1 MAIFSRTKIYEL
13 SSNPRTASIL
23 YILVLIIFVAF
34 VFFPTTFVL
43 IYVLEGFNQINT
55 YVLSDPKL
63 MAIILTAVFNSF
75 LVSFSVTIIDMMFG
89 LPLAW
94 IISRKKFRGK
104 ELLNTLIESP
114 LSVPTAGLGFSVALF
129 WAVTPGVKSLPFGS
143 LQIFTTPIIMMIL
156 FHLTTTF
163 PYVVRS
169 LTEILQEVDANY
181 EIAALTCGSSRFT
194 AARTITLP
202 MFRSGIA
209 TAAVLS
215 MAKSLSDTGGI
226 VTLLTTMK
234 GSKLV
239 QTDVLQG
246 TALIDVFKSLSTTQ
260 NISPILKQQYN
271 AILSM
276 IAFLMIITALI
287 VLFCMKFFIKHVNS
301 PTQQVY
307 PAIEKK
313 ISQGIYVQFRNA
325 FSSSFIILFIFIP
338 SFFTLSYLI
347 TVPIPSNYDWNPFI
361 QSIFISFIVAFSA
374 TFLALL
380 LGLPIAI
387 FITRKNT
394 RFSSFVD
401 SIIDIPYLVP
411 SAALGISVGLF
422 WRNPYTN
429 WLPDIVLVILV
440 HTAMVFP
447 FLARNIVGGLEE
459 LDIKIEETAR
469 TLGATPLQV
478 FNNITIPSIRGSIL
492 AGAVMAFT
500 RSVGETGATS
510 AVSSTLQTAPVYI
523 VNSIKGGEYA
533 VAAMATLMLTTI
545 GYIFILL
552 AKLIINSAQIKRDLK
567 GLSNRWRQRRI
578 VKNVS

>member
-1 MAIFSRTKIYEL
+1 M
-13 SSNPRTASIL
+13 
-23 YILVLIIFVAF
+23 
-34 VFFPTTFVL
+34 
-43 IYVLEGFNQINT
+43 
-55 YVLSDPKL
+55 
-63 MAIILTAVFNSF
+63 
-75 LVSFSVTIIDMMFG
+75 
-89 LPLAW
+89 
-94 IISRKKFRGK
+94 IIS
-104 ELLNTLIESP
+104 
-114 LSVPTAGLGFSVALF
+114 
-129 WAVTPGVKSLPFGS
+129 
-143 LQIFTTPIIMMIL
+143 
-156 FHLTTTF
+156 
-163 PYVVRS
+163 
-169 LTEILQEVDANY
+169 
-181 EIAALTCGSSRFT
+181 
-194 AARTITLP
+194 
-202 MFRSGIA
+202 
-209 TAAVLS
+209 
-215 MAKSLSDTGGI
+215 
-226 VTLLTTMK
+226 
-234 GSKLV
+234 
-239 QTDVLQG
+239 
-246 TALIDVFKSLSTTQ
+246 
-260 NISPILKQQYN
+260 
-271 AILSM
+271 
-276 IAFLMIITALI
+276 ALI

-301 PTQQVY
+301 PTQKVY
-307 PAIEKK
+307 PAAEKR

-325 FSSSFIILFIFIP
+325 FASSFIILFIFIP
-338 SFFTLSYLI
+338 SFFSLLYLL
-347 TVPIPSNYDWNPFI
+347 TVPVSGAFDWGPFF

-387 FITRKNT
+387 FITRKNN
-394 RFSSFVD
+394 RFSSLVD